1 MLSFLSLL
9 KNVSINIKHFSVNFN
24 KVSVILQ
31 PSCFRFANDIG
42 EYCLPKCY
50 SMNTKLKIGLMT
62 TLFILYQQ
70 LGSEKKSGV
79 TTKYSFCN
87 HYLPFDIWSLI
98 WKKKP
103 RIPFNIVEI
112 QLNMEKIF
120 KSGKCYFFSFPMQL
134 IPIRKGVGPSF
145 K

>member
-98 WKKKP
+98 WKK
-103 RIPFNIVEI
+103 NLE
-112 QLNMEKIF
+112 
-120 KSGKCYFFSFPMQL
+120 FPL
-134 IPIRKGVGPSF
+134 I
-145 K
+145 

>member
-98 WKKKP
+98 WKKNP